1 MKDNKILRIAFV
13 SLICLLIFKPET
25 NAQNNAQVAKDKM
38 TVANSWDSV
47 IRTVDTTPTTTTTN
61 PATVQGQDNS
71 PNRPNTRDNV
81 EITQI
86 SPNFTANVKKGF
98 KEPVKPNVN
107 ANVSKN
113 QQAIDNVKANAA
125 LNRNLPTQQQIR
137 DLILEKKSN

>member
-1 MKDNKILRIAFV
+1 MKDKKILRIAFISV
-13 SLICLLIFKPET
+13 ICLLIFKPES
-25 NAQNNAQVAKDKM
+25 NAQNNAQVVKDKM
-38 TVANSWDSV
+38 TTVNSWDSV
-47 IRTVDTTPTTTTTN
+47 IRTVDTTPTTTTN
-61 PATVQGQDNS
+61 PATIQGQDNS
-71 PNRPNTRDNV
+71 LDRPNTRDNV

-113 QQAIDNVKANAA
+113 QQAIDDAKANAA

-137 DLILEKKSN
+137 DLILDKKSN